1 MKHKFLPILLA
12 AAAMGASARAELL
25 IYEGFDPAGG
35 GDIQS
40 GDLAGATSK
49 GFAADSK
56 WNTVGSDDFVAEFT
70 SDGLTMNG
78 LAATGGAVRVGV
90 GGSSVASGVNVFRQ
104 SGVAAAP
111 GQTIYGSF
119 LFQNNQNA
127 SRYLTGFGVESGEDL
142 PAADGSQAGPH
153 RLADNDTAMH
163 FCVMPDS
170 FARDEEGVP
179 GRASQGVKVGKYAT
193 PGSKDIAGAEEDLP
207 NGETFLVVWSV
218 TNPAGPGAS
227 SNGQQVVM
235 WVLSQANLDA
245 IRAAGEAT
253 EAAVDG
259 NHTVRVVA
267 ERGLLARL
275 LNTDFLN
282 IFATT
287 GGGKRES
294 SSVYDEIR
302 VGTEMASV
310 LPKP

>member
-1 MKHKFLPILLA
+1 MNNKALLCLLLTA
-12 AAAMGASARAELL
+12 AFCASPRAELL

-35 GDIQS
+35 GDLQS
-40 GDLAGATSK
+40 GNLAGATSK

-56 WNTVGSDDFVAEFT
+56 WNVVGSDDYVADFS

-78 LAATGGAVRVGV
+78 LASTGGAVRLGV

-104 SGVAAAP
+104 SGVAAGK

-119 LFQNNQNA
+119 LFQNNQNE
-127 SRYLTGFGVESGEDL
+127 SRYLTGLGVESGEDL
-142 PAADGSQAGPH
+142 PGPDGNQAGAH

-163 FCVMPDS
+163 FVLLPDS
-170 FARDEEGVP
+170 FARDEEGAP
-179 GRASQGVKVGKYAT
+179 GRASQGIKVGKYPT

-218 TNPAGPGAS
+218 TNPAGPEGAS
-227 SNGQQVVM
+227 SGQQVVM
-235 WVLSQANLDA
+235 WILTQANLDA

-259 NHTVRVVA
+259 NHLVRVIA
-267 ERGLLARL
+267 ERGLRARL

-282 IFATT
+282 ILATT
-287 GGGKRES
+287 GGGRRES

-302 VGTEMASV
+302 VGTDMASV